1 MYPVLMSTAQAAA
14 YRTRYP
20 SRPGRKVLVAA
31 DLTDLRGPTEGVV
44 ELPLR
49 LFWSAPDRRFD
60 LGDLDMLRSM
70 YEKVLRGAIRM
81 DELITYLNG
90 GRLIDVWPDL
100 FLPRDVRRAW
110 EDQHPVLRRAAT
122 AA

>member
-1 MYPVLMSTAQAAA
+1 M
-14 YRTRYP
+14 
-20 SRPGRKVLVAA
+20 AA
-31 DLTDLRGPTEGVV
+31 DLADLRGPAEGVA

-70 YEKVLRGAIRM
+70 YEKVLRDAIRM
-81 DELITYLNG
+81 DELTAYLNG
-90 GRLIDVWPDL
+90 GRLVAVWPDL

-110 EDQHPVLRRAAT
+110 EDQHPVLRRAA
-122 AA
+122 AAA

>member
-1 MYPVLMSTAQAAA
+1 M
-14 YRTRYP
+14 
-20 SRPGRKVLVAA
+20 AA
-31 DLTDLRGPTEGVV
+31 DLADLRGPAEGAV

-70 YEKVLRGAIRM
+70 YEKVLRDAIRM
-81 DELITYLNG
+81 DELTTYLNG
-90 GRLIDVWPDL
+90 GRLVAVWPDL

-110 EDQHPVLRRAAT
+110 EGQHPVLRRAA
-122 AA
+122 AAA

>member
-1 MYPVLMSTAQAAA
+1 
-14 YRTRYP
+14 
-20 SRPGRKVLVAA
+20 VLVAA
-31 DLTDLRGPTEGVV
+31 DLADLRGPAEGVV

-70 YEKVLRGAIRM
+70 YEKVLRDAIRM
-81 DELITYLNG
+81 DELTTYLNG
-90 GRLIDVWPDL
+90 GRLAAVWPGL

-110 EDQHPVLRRAAT
+110 EDQHPVLRRAA
-122 AA
+122 AAA